1 MKILEHD
8 IKNKIHFVGIGGIGM
23 SGIAEVMHSFGYYV
37 QGSDIVNNQNVKRLK
52 KKGIKTFLGHSKKNI
67 KNINI
72 LVISSAIKKN
82 NPEIVHS
89 KKNNIKIYKRSQIL
103 SLLMNFKESIA
114 VSGTHGKTTTTS
126 LISSILEYANFDP
139 TTIIGGIV
147 NAYKGTT
154 RIGKSK
160 WIVVEADE
168 SDGSLSTLFPK
179 IGVITN
185 INKEHMDF
193 YKSVDKLQ
201 NYFLKF
207 IKNISFDGLAV
218 LCNDNSGVKKL
229 IKKITNKNFITYGFF
244 KDSDIQASNI
254 FFNKTFSCFD
264 VKIKKNFLFKKEI
277 IKEIKLNM
285 LGRHNILNCLAAI
298 SVAKIL
304 NIKTKK
310 IKNAFKQFQ
319 GIQRRFTLV
328 DTINGVKIYDDYA
341 HHPEEIKSTLD
352 LVKILKPKHT
362 IVVFQPHRYSRFGFL
377 YNNFKRILKNCD
389 KLIVADV
396 YPAGEKKVNYLSK
409 EKFVKDINKI
419 KKNLAIPLNKKS
431 DLPKIIK
438 DNTKFGDLVIFL
450 GAGDISKW
458 AYDLPLQIKRK
469 K

>member
-1 MKILEHD
+1 MKILEHN

-23 SGIAEVMHSFGYYV
+23 SGIAEVMHSFGYHV
-37 QGSDIVNNQNVKRLK
+37 QGSYIVNNQNVKRLK

-168 SDGSLSTLFPK
+168 SDGSFSTLFPK

-277 IKEIKLNM
+277 IKGIKLNM

-352 LVKILKPKHT
+352 LVKI
-362 IVVFQPHRYSRFGFL
+362 
-377 YNNFKRILKNCD
+377 
-389 KLIVADV
+389 
-396 YPAGEKKVNYLSK
+396 
-409 EKFVKDINKI
+409 
-419 KKNLAIPLNKKS
+419 
-431 DLPKIIK
+431 
-438 DNTKFGDLVIFL
+438 
-450 GAGDISKW
+450 
-458 AYDLPLQIKRK
+458 
-469 K
+469 

>member
-23 SGIAEVMHSFGYYV
+23 SGIAEVMHSFGYHV

-207 IKNISFDGLAV
+207 IKNISFDGLMTILV
-218 LCNDNSGVKKL
+218 L
-229 IKKITNKNFITYGFF
+229 
-244 KDSDIQASNI
+244 
-254 FFNKTFSCFD
+254 
-264 VKIKKNFLFKKEI
+264 
-277 IKEIKLNM
+277 
-285 LGRHNILNCLAAI
+285 
-298 SVAKIL
+298 
-304 NIKTKK
+304 
-310 IKNAFKQFQ
+310 
-319 GIQRRFTLV
+319 
-328 DTINGVKIYDDYA
+328 
-341 HHPEEIKSTLD
+341 KS
-352 LVKILKPKHT
+352 
-362 IVVFQPHRYSRFGFL
+362 
-377 YNNFKRILKNCD
+377 
-389 KLIVADV
+389 
-396 YPAGEKKVNYLSK
+396 
-409 EKFVKDINKI
+409 
-419 KKNLAIPLNKKS
+419 
-431 DLPKIIK
+431 
-438 DNTKFGDLVIFL
+438 
-450 GAGDISKW
+450 
-458 AYDLPLQIKRK
+458 
-469 K
+469 